1 MSDLFYMQKVVYV
14 VVCYKYFTMTFP
26 PQEHG

>member
-1 MSDLFYMQKVVYV
+1 MSDFYMQKVVYV
-14 VVCYKYFTMTFP
+14 VVCYKYFMMAFP

>member
-1 MSDLFYMQKVVYV
+1 MSDFYMQKVVYV
-14 VVCYKYFTMTFP
+14 VVCYKYFTMAFP